1 MKIEDYKLGQ
11 KVSLYGIIEEINIED
26 IYDKENTTTLSI
38 KTVTGK
44 IHVNPK
50 WEEVKLDQPKL
61 KIPQFMLD
69 WVDDSREH
77 GYEFDEWFYYSN
89 QPLEVYKWLNTKNKR
104 QKELNALALV
114 TLIVNGP
121 DAVTVEKEKLYTV
134 EIPNPNRASNKAM
147 KKLMLFKISADS
159 PIIEIGFMGNPDSPL
174 CKLTEQ
180 EIRKDFDWAWQQGFA
195 KEVTE

>member
-50 WEEVKLDQPKL
+50 WEEVKLNQPKPL
-61 KIPQFMLD
+61 VPQFILD

-77 GYEFDEWFYYSN
+77 SYEFDEWFYYSN

-134 EIPNPNRASNKAM
+134 EIPNPNRASNKAV
-147 KKLMLFKISADS
+147 KKLMLFKTSADS

-174 CKLTEQ
+174 CKLTEA
-180 EIRKDFDWAWQQGFA
+180 EIRKDFDWAWQWK